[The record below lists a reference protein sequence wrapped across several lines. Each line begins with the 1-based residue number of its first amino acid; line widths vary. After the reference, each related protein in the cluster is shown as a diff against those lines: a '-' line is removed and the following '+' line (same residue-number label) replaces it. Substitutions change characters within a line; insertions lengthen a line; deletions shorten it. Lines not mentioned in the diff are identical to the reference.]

1 MMTGMPTRK
10 PNRLAQYDYSL
21 NGGYFITICVH
32 NRRNILSRI
41 VGDGFPVPKLTAYG
55 KIVEF
60 YIGLVS
66 EKFPGIIV
74 DKYVIMP
81 NHIHILAQ
89 IDNGP
94 FGTGNPSPTIGN
106 MVGWLKYQTTKQINL
121 RRNSAGEKVWQR
133 SYYDH
138 VIRGQ
143 QDYEEIWQYIEEN
156 PLRWKSDKFF

>member
-1 MMTGMPTRK
+1 MDLPKRK
-10 PNRLAQYDYSL
+10 PNRLAEYDYSH

-32 NRRNILSRI
+32 NKQKLLSHI

-55 KIVEF
+55 RIIEKNIES
-60 YIGLVS
+60 VS
-66 EKFPGIIV
+66 EKFPGITV
-74 DKYVIMP
+74 NKYVIMP
-81 NHIHILAQ
+81 NHIHILAV

-121 RRNSAGEKVWQR
+121 MRNTVGEKVWQR

-138 VIRGQ
+138 IIRGQ
-143 QDYEEIWQYIEEN
+143 QDYEEIWRYIDEN
-156 PLRWKSDKFF
+156 PLRWKFDRFF